1 MLHSLFL
8 AAWLRHAGFS
18 HLHESSH
25 LLSHGQLG
33 LVATPAFTHP
43 APSCTP
49 AMWSSWELDAP
60 GSSCSFPKR
69 ASLLQAP
76 SFHSTFRAKRTR
88 SPLCTAR
95 IQDSAHGR
103 TEFSRELNVHPQQ
116 LHRDGES
123 CSKEAGKWG
132 GAGAATSCGQA
143 AGRMGWLQTCSAPS
157 RGKGAPVSSL
167 IAIHYE
173 NLKAKIAALS

>member
-1 MLHSLFL
+1 MLHTLFL

-88 SPLCTAR
+88 SPLCTAS

-103 TEFSRELNVHPQQ
+103 TEFSRELNVRPQQ

-123 CSKEAGKWG
+123 CSKEAGKCWG
-132 GAGAATSCGQA
+132 GQELRPAVAKQ
-143 AGRMGWLQTCSAPS
+143 REGWGGFRLAQLPPVVRELQCLP
-157 RGKGAPVSSL
+157 
-167 IAIHYE
+167 
-173 NLKAKIAALS
+173 